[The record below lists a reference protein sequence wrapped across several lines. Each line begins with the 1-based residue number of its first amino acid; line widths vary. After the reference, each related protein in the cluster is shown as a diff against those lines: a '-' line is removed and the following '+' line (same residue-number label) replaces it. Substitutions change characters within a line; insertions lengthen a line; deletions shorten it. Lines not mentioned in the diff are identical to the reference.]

1 MLRPDLHVAVYGDVN
16 LNLIDGSA
24 IWAQSVVEALSG
36 AGCQVQLL
44 LKARIM
50 THRLT
55 DHMAR
60 LPGVTLVRA
69 IEDGLVR
76 GAGDALTPGQA
87 AAALAELDDATRF
100 DVLVLRGFRF
110 VREMAAQE
118 RFRGRLWTY
127 LTDVPQSLDELNGTT
142 REQLAEVAAASQ
154 FLLCQTEELRGFLE
168 STIPEACGKCLL
180 FPPIVPPGDRQRS
193 ADPPPTPS
201 RLRLVYTGKFAPRW
215 NTLPMTELPAAL
227 AGRGITAEL
236 HAVGDKVHRDA
247 AHPEF
252 HDRMRRALEHA
263 PGVVWH
269 GGVSRQEAMRL
280 AAEAD
285 VGMSWRDA
293 DLDTSLELSTK
304 VLEFGA
310 VGLPVVLNR
319 TRVHEDLLGVDYPLF
334 ANAWAEV
341 LDVLERAATDPAT
354 WSSAAARCRD
364 AARGFAL
371 DRAVARVATYLE
383 RGRPRGRVV
392 GGRRRRVLVASH
404 DLKFFSRIL
413 EHLEALPHLEVRI
426 DRWESLSTHDE
437 RASRELLE
445 WADVVVCEWCGPNAI
460 WYSQRVRSDQRLVVR
475 LHRFELEAGY
485 GERMDIDAVDQVVC
499 VSPHYAQLTRET
511 LGWPAD
517 KVVTIPNW
525 VDLLQFDRPK
535 YPGAR
540 FHLGMIGIAPSRK
553 RMDLGLDVLEELR
566 ATDERYL
573 LFVKTRMPWEYWW
586 IWKHDAER
594 AHFEDIFRRIQT
606 SDLLRGAVVFD
617 AYGGDV
623 AAWLR
628 KIGFVLS
635 TSDDESF
642 HLSPAE
648 GMASRAVPVIRDW
661 PGAQTIYADEWI
673 YSTPGEMALAVL
685 AHRSAPAWDQAAL
698 RGYEQIRAGY
708 SLDGVCSLW
717 ERVVDADLPVDQAG
731 AVTTGTVEW
740 NGRTMVNER
749 SAPSLGNLGER
760 VAALRRKAASDGAPA
775 AATAAVRAV
784 QRRGIAALRGPGP
797 TRRKVALDDGPRSF
811 RLDLPRPRGGGAK
824 ALQIRCPRGLYIPA
838 ALERD
843 GLGGYEPDTVACV
856 LALLD
861 IEPDVPFFDVGANV
875 GVFALVAA
883 AAGSAS
889 EVVAFEPEPMLA
901 DVLQG
906 LADANGLAVAV
917 ERCALGDRE
926 GEATLFLSDVTDT
939 SHSLAEGFRPS
950 QRHVTV
956 PVETLDAYCARTGRW
971 PRVVKIDTESTEP
984 AVLAGASTLLR
995 EHRPW
1000 IVCEVL
1006 AGRSERSLE
1015 RVLEPHGYTWYQLTG
1030 EVPPVARREIFGDRS
1045 HTYTNWL
1052 LTPEAPGDALWTAV
1066 RERRA
1071 QLAGLARLPR

>member
-1 MLRPDLHVAVYGDVN
+1 MPRPDLHVAVYGDVN

-44 LKARIM
+44 LKARIE
-50 THRLT
+50 TPRLT
-55 DHMAR
+55 DHMAG

-69 IEDGLVR
+69 IEDRLVR
-76 GAGDALTPGQA
+76 GADESLTPAQA
-87 AAALAELDDATRF
+87 ASVLEDLDDATRF

-110 VREMAAQE
+110 VRQMAARE

-127 LTDVPQSLDELNGTT
+127 LTDVPQSLDQLDQEA

-154 FLLCQTEELRGFLE
+154 FLLCQTDELRGFLE
-168 STIPEACGKCLL
+168 TTVPEACGKSLL
-180 FPPIVPPGDRQRS
+180 FPPIVPPAAQHR
-193 ADPPPTPS
+193 AEATPPTRS

-215 NTLPMTELPAAL
+215 NTLPMTELPAEL
-227 AGRGITAEL
+227 AARGITAEL

-252 HDRMRRALEHA
+252 HDRMRQALEHA

-334 ANAWAEV
+334 ANARHEV
-341 LDVLERAATDPAT
+341 LDVLEQAVDDPAI
-354 WSSAAARCRD
+354 WPLASERCRD

-371 DRAVARVATYLE
+371 DRAVERVETYLG
-383 RGRPRGRVV
+383 RGRPQSRADARRQRVV
-392 GGRRRRVLVASH
+392 VASH
-404 DLKFFSRIL
+404 DLKFFNRIL
-413 EHLEALPHLEVRI
+413 EHLQALPHLEVRI

-437 RASRELLE
+437 RVSRELLD
-445 WADVVVCEWCGPNAI
+445 WADVIVCEWCGPNAI
-460 WYSQRVRSDQRLVVR
+460 WYSQRARPDQRLVVR

-485 GERMDIDAVDQVVC
+485 GERVDIDAVDQVVC

-511 LGWPAD
+511 VEWTAE

-540 FHLGMIGIAPSRK
+540 FHLGMIGIAPARK

-566 ATDERYL
+566 ATDERYT
-573 LFVKTRMPWEYWW
+573 LFVKTKMPWEYWW
-586 IWKHDAER
+586 IWKHDVER

-617 AYGGDV
+617 SYGGDV

-661 PGAQTIYADEWI
+661 PGVRTIYEDEWVH
-673 YSTPGEMALAVL
+673 STPGAMALAVRG
-685 AHRSAPAWDQAAL
+685 HRSQASWERAAQ
-698 RGYEQIRAGY
+698 RGHEQVGLAYG
-708 SLDGVCSLW
+708 LDRVCDLW
-717 ERVVDADLPVDQAG
+717 ERVLREDLPPD
-731 AVTTGTVEW
+731 
-740 NGRTMVNER
+740 
-749 SAPSLGNLGER
+749 GER
-760 VAALRRKAASDGAPA
+760 PSKTMSAAHGS
-775 AATAAVRAV
+775 
-784 QRRGIAALRGPGP
+784 LRG
-797 TRRKVALDDGPRSF
+797 
-811 RLDLPRPRGGGAK
+811 
-824 ALQIRCPRGLYIPA
+824 
-838 ALERD
+838 
-843 GLGGYEPDTVACV
+843 
-856 LALLD
+856 
-861 IEPDVPFFDVGANV
+861 
-875 GVFALVAA
+875 
-883 AAGSAS
+883 
-889 EVVAFEPEPMLA
+889 
-901 DVLQG
+901 
-906 LADANGLAVAV
+906 
-917 ERCALGDRE
+917 
-926 GEATLFLSDVTDT
+926 
-939 SHSLAEGFRPS
+939 
-950 QRHVTV
+950 
-956 PVETLDAYCARTGRW
+956 
-971 PRVVKIDTESTEP
+971 
-984 AVLAGASTLLR
+984 
-995 EHRPW
+995 
-1000 IVCEVL
+1000 
-1006 AGRSERSLE
+1006 
-1015 RVLEPHGYTWYQLTG
+1015 
-1030 EVPPVARREIFGDRS
+1030 
-1045 HTYTNWL
+1045 
-1052 LTPEAPGDALWTAV
+1052 
-1066 RERRA
+1066 
-1071 QLAGLARLPR
+1071 